1 MSTILAKKIIFGS
14 VLSFTIQANSLFAQ
28 VLETEES
35 RPLLAH
41 QLEIGTGLEFQ
52 TSKEET
58 ETAFPLAIEYGLS
71 KRFTLLVEPV
81 GFTSIR
87 PRTVPQAQA
96 VGDLEITL
104 FYQLITEKSG
114 WPSISLSSEIKI
126 PTAKNKLIG
135 TGKTDFTP
143 FLIAR

>member
-28 VLETEES
+28 FLETEES

-41 QLEIGTGLEFQ
+41 QLEIGSGLEFQ
-52 TSKEET
+52 TSKEGT
-58 ETAFPLAIEYGLS
+58 ETALPLAIEYGLS
-71 KRFTLLVEPV
+71 KRFTVLLEPV

-87 PRTVPQAQA
+87 PRTGPQAKGL
-96 VGDLEITL
+96 GDLEITL
-104 FYQLITEKSG
+104 FYQLIPERNG
-114 WPSISLSSEIKI
+114 WPSVSLSGEIKI
-126 PTAKNKLIG
+126 PTAKNKFIG

-143 FLIAR
+143 